1 MSKSEIPS
9 ILKTAQ
15 RSLRLLDRPAR
26 VQLSFLM
33 VAIILGTGLEAI
45 GLSTIFPLLQYIVA
59 PEQLNDQHILSQLAA
74 YLPGD
79 LGDKNFA
86 FLALIAMASA
96 FVLKNL
102 ILLGVT
108 YAQFAVVYNN
118 ILRVA
123 CLLFESYLRRPY
135 GELLDRNSADL
146 IRNVREVVS
155 FAFKNVV
162 LGFINAAIE
171 ALMIITILA
180 LMIYIEP
187 YSAVIACAI
196 IIPGAALYLMI
207 TRTTLHRL
215 GHEDLIYTTAILKA
229 IQEGLHS
236 LKQTKVF
243 GRELYFGKAFRA
255 AQDKAMRIAIISGT
269 ISQTPRLWFE
279 SLVII
284 AAVAIV
290 MLLLITTSADSVAP
304 TLGLFAIAMLRM
316 IPSANRLSL
325 AINNIR
331 NGAAALS
338 VLEAELND
346 TDSENHS
353 DALRPDRAVLG
364 PVRKVELDNVEFIY
378 PASSIP
384 SLNGINLTIVAG
396 EITALIGPSGSGKT
410 TTVDILLSLL
420 SPTSGNVKVNGINVS
435 DVIGQWRNCLAYV
448 PQQVYVSDDTLR
460 RNVAFALPDKDI
472 DDARVIQALRDAKL
486 DHLLDD
492 IPGGLSATLG
502 ENGRQLSIGQQQRI
516 GIARA
521 LYEQPEF
528 LVLDE
533 ATSALDVEVEQEIVS
548 VLENLRDSL
557 TIIVIAH
564 RLSTVKNADKIIMLS
579 NGKILCVDTFD
590 NLVRDEAQFAHMVEL
605 AKL

>member
-74 YLPGD
+74 YLPGGLD
-79 LGDKNFA
+79 SQNFA
-86 FLALIAMASA
+86 FFALIAMTTA

-102 ILLGVT
+102 ILLVVT
-108 YAQFAVVYNN
+108 YAQFFVVYNN
-118 ILRVA
+118 VLRVS
-123 CLLFESYLRRPY
+123 CILFESYLCRPY
-135 GELLDRNSADL
+135 GELLNRNSADL
-146 IRNVREVVS
+146 IRNVREAVA
-155 FAFKNVV
+155 FAFKNVI
-162 LGFINAAIE
+162 LGFINVAIE
-171 ALMIITILA
+171 SLMIITILA

-187 YSAVIACAI
+187 LSAVIACLF
-196 IIPGAALYLMI
+196 IIPGAALYTMI
-207 TRTTLHRL
+207 TRSTLQRL
-215 GHEDLIYTTAILKA
+215 GYENLVHTSAILKS

-243 GRELYFGKAFRA
+243 GRELYFGEAFKI
-255 AQDKAMRIAIISGT
+255 AQDKAIRVSIITGT
-269 ISQTPRLWFE
+269 ISQTPRLWYE
-279 SLVII
+279 TIVIL

-290 MLLLITTSADSVAP
+290 MFLLLTASTDTVAP

-338 VLEAELND
+338 VLEEELNETD
-346 TDSENHS
+346 TANHS
-353 DALRPDRAVLG
+353 DTQRTDLAELGTVKDVVLS
-364 PVRKVELDNVEFIY
+364 NVEFIY
-378 PASSIP
+378 PDSPTPSIH
-384 SLNGINLTIVAG
+384 GIDLKISAG
-396 EITALIGPSGSGKT
+396 EITALVGPSGSGKT

-420 SPTSGNVKVNGINVS
+420 APTSGTLKINGINVS
-435 DVIGQWRNCLAYV
+435 DVIGQWQKRLAYV

-472 DDARVIQALRDAKL
+472 DDARVIQALHDTKL
-486 DHLLDD
+486 GHLLDD
-492 IPGGLSATLG
+492 LPGGLSATLG
-502 ENGRQLSIGQQQRI
+502 ENGRRLSIGQQQRI

-548 VLENLRDSL
+548 VLEDLRESL
-557 TIIVIAH
+557 TIVVIAH
-564 RLSTVKNADKIIMLS
+564 RLSTVKNADKIVMLS
-579 NGKILCVDTFD
+579 DGHIICADTFD